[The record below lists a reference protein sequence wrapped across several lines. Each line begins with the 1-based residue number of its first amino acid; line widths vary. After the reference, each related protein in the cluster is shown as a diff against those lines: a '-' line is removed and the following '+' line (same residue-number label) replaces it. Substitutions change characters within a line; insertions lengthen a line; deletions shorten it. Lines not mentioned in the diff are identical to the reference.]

1 MALFFIFSMF
11 RRSVTTNELMEMF
24 LDEFKFSKYADSFVE
39 YSTIIMSI
47 SQISET
53 LFILAIPFFLKRFY
67 KQVMLISMLAWVLR
81 FGLFAYGN
89 QQADYG

>member
-1 MALFFIFSMF
+1 
-11 RRSVTTNELMEMF
+11 
-24 LDEFKFSKYADSFVE
+24 
-39 YSTIIMSI
+39 MSI

-53 LFILAIPFFLKRFY
+53 LFILAIPFFFLRRFGI

-89 QQADYG
+89 NRWFMDDHYVLCGLWNGI

>member
-1 MALFFIFSMF
+1 MFF
-11 RRSVTTNELMEMF
+11 RRSVQLTNTYGDVF
-24 LDEFKFSKYADSFVE
+24 LDEFKNFPKYADSFVVE

-53 LFILAIPFFLKRFY
+53 LFILAIPFFLKRFGI

-89 QQADYG
+89 QQAVYG